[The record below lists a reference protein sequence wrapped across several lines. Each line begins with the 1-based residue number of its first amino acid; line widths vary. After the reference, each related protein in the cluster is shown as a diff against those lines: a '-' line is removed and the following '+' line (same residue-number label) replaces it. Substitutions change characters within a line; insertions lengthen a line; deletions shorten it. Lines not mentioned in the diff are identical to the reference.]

1 MMGKVKGVGS
11 RILQQYPKA
20 LPFWCASHLLN
31 RCIVAACDV
40 KEVRNMMGIADKV
53 I

>member
-1 MMGKVKGVGS
+1 MGKVKAVGS
-11 RILQQYPKA
+11 RILQQYPNS